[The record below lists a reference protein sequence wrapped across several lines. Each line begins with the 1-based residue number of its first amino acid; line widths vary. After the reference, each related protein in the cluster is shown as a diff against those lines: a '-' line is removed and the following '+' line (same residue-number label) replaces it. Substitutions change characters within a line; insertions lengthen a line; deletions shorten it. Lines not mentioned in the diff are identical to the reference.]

1 MLEDAKK
8 TGILSQKALIQTPG
22 YNIDALKAKKGPMV
36 MIECAENIPCNPCE
50 TVCPHGAIVVGDKIT
65 NLPSVNAEKCTGC
78 GLCVAVCPG
87 LAIFLVDIG
96 YEENR
101 ASVTFA
107 YEYLP
112 VPDKKSLVSAVDR
125 EGKFVCEAVVEKV
138 VSVKGFDMTKVMTI
152 SVPAEFALDARG
164 IKRTV
169 EA

>member
-8 TGILSQKALIQTPG
+8 TGVLSQETLMQTPG
-22 YNIDALKAKKGPMV
+22 YDVAALKAKKGPVV

-50 TVCPHGAIVVGDKIT
+50 TVCPHGAILVGDKIT
-65 NLPSVNAEKCTGC
+65 NLPSVDVEKCTGC

-87 LAIFLVDIG
+87 LAIFLLDLG
-96 YEENR
+96 YKENF
-101 ASVTFA
+101 AAVTFA

-112 VPDKKSLVSAVDR
+112 VPDKGAVVPAVDR
-125 EGKFVCEAVVEKV
+125 EGNFICDAVVEKV

-152 SVPAEFALDARG
+152 SVLAEFALVVRG

-169 EA
+169 EE